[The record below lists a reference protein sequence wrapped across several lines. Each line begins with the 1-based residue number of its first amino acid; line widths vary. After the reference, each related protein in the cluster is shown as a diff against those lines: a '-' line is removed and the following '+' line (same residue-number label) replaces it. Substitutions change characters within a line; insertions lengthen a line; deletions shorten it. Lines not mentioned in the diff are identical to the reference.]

1 MAWYF
6 LSRLFLFW
14 SIQVYEVESFATET
28 GGTPEPRPFFEDPES
43 NITVQL
49 GAQVYMH
56 CRVQNL
62 QDTLKVNSHFSSF
75 SRHFFPLIPHSPV
88 QHHLYNLAMYS
99 ERRFLGRF
107 SKNLKKKKK
116 KRRYP
121 RYFRQYSL
129 SRALSLKRTFCRKIF
144 PFVEKFFFFLLL
156 SNKVPSFWFLYQKWN
171 ITTQLQLLER

>member
-1 MAWYF
+1 M
-6 LSRLFLFW
+6 
-14 SIQVYEVESFATET
+14 ESFATET

-75 SRHFFPLIPHSPV
+75 SRHFFPLIPHSPEL
-88 QHHLYNLAMYS
+88 HHLYNLAMYS

-116 KRRYP
+116 ETTLSAI
-121 RYFRQYSL
+121 FQAIFSL
-129 SRALSLKRTFCRKIF
+129 SCTLFKTYVLSKNLSFCREIF
-144 PFVEKFFFFLLL
+144 LFSFVIKQDSLLL
-156 SNKVPSFWFLYQKWN
+156 IFISEVKYHNS
-171 ITTQLQLLER
+171 ITAVGKIPFPVSLTIHSRDN